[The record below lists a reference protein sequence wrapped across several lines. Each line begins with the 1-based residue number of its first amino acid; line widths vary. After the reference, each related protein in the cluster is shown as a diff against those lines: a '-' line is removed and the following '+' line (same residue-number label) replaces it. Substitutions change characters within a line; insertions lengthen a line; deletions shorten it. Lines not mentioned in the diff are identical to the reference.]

1 VARIEKLFS
10 YLYNAAKKISNH
22 IVILTITSLLVLMFA
37 TNLLIQLTHKNEQF
51 DELHRNAYGLMDSF
65 IGEKE
70 TDFFNSE
77 EGVPKIKD
85 FYRKLNAEETFD
97 YGVMTRQPV
106 GIADLNLGTSYYH
119 GYGTRPTEFINDNE
133 YSSVQV
139 NDVSLNRSAID
150 LTKGRFFNEE
160 EYLYEDGKQLPVLIG
175 ADLKPYF
182 DIGDEVNISYLG
194 REMDYAVVGFLDED
208 SYIVDRNHFTVFLN
222 KHFVLP
228 AIDIVDDSGRV
239 GRTFQQRVYLQ
250 NTNGVIYSDLAAIA
264 IVDKIQ
270 RFSNEL
276 GIEPHYTLLNVPNI
290 NLLGL
295 ETRAIVLIFSI
306 ISVLLLIISIIV
318 TMINLLSKTDI
329 MMKNYAIHY
338 ICGARKRTLGSFI
351 MLEMIVSFIL
361 GLMMVFLSQYF
372 LFRSNPTN
380 WYLITAI
387 LLLFVLTPIPSLVKI
402 ANMNIPEEMRR

>member
-1 VARIEKLFS
+1 LKNYFRIFITQRKR
-10 YLYNAAKKISNH
+10 ISNH
-22 IVILTITSLLVLMFA
+22 IVILTIASLLVLMFA
-37 TNLLIQLTHKNEQF
+37 SNILIQLIHKDEQF
-51 DELHRNAYGLMDSF
+51 DALYANAYGLMDSF
-65 IGEKE
+65 FGEEE
-70 TDFFNSE
+70 TNFFNSD
-77 EGVPKIKD
+77 EGVPKIKA
-85 FYRKLNAEETFD
+85 FYHKLNEEETFD

-106 GIADLNLGTSYYH
+106 YIADLNLGTSYYD
-119 GYGTRPTEFINDNE
+119 GYGTSSTRPTELLNDNV
-133 YSSVQV
+133 YSSIQV
-139 NDVSLNRSAID
+139 NNVSLHRSAID
-150 LTKGRFFNEE
+150 LTEGRFFNEE
-160 EYLYEDGKQLPVLIG
+160 EYLYEAGKQLPVLIG
-175 ADLKPYF
+175 ADFKTYF
-182 DIGDEVNISYLG
+182 DIGDEINISYLN
-194 REMDYAVVGFLDED
+194 REMDFVVVGILDED

-228 AIDIVDDSGRV
+228 AIDIVDDFTGV

-250 NTNGVIYSDLAAIA
+250 HTNGIIYSDLAPIA

-276 GIEPHYTLLNVPNI
+276 GLEPHYILLNVPNI

-295 ETRAIVLIFSI
+295 ETRGIVVIFSI
-306 ISVLLLIISIIV
+306 ISILLLMVSIII
-318 TMINLLSKTDI
+318 TMLNLLSKTDI
-329 MMKNYAIHY
+329 MMKNYAVHY
-338 ICGARKRTLGSFI
+338 ISGARKRTLGSFI